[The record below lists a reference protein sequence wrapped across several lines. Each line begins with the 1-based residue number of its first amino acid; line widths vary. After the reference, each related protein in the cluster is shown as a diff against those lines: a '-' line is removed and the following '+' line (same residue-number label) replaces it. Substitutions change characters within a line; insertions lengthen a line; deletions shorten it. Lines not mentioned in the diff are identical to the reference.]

1 MAEIEL
7 SKYIAS
13 LREELLSAIK
23 NAETSELKFGLEKVE
38 LEVEVVFDASS
49 AVKAGGKFKL
59 WVFDAS
65 AGGEAKLESK
75 RTQKLKIALLPTYR
89 GEGAYVSDENKPAA
103 R

>member
-7 SKYIAS
+7 SKYIEG
-13 LREELLSAIK
+13 LRGELLLAIQ
-23 NAETSELKFGLEKVE
+23 NSEKSDLRFGLDKVE

-65 AGGEAKLESK
+65 ADGEAKLESK
-75 RTQKLKIALLPTYR
+75 RTQKLKIALVPNYKGGPPL
-89 GEGAYVSDENKPAA
+89 VSEENMPAA

>member
-89 GEGAYVSDENKPAA
+89 GEDAYVSDENKPAA

>member
-13 LREELLSAIK
+13 LREELLSAIE
-23 NAETSELKFGLEKVE
+23 NAETSDLKFGLEKV
-38 LEVEVVFDASS
+38 EVEVVFDASS

-75 RTQKLKIALLPTYR
+75 RTQKLKIGLLPSYR
-89 GEGAYVSDENKPAA
+89 GKDAFVSEESSSAA

>member
-1 MAEIEL
+1 VAEIEL
-7 SKYIAS
+7 SAYIAS

-38 LEVEVVFDASS
+38 LEVEVVFDAST

-65 AGGEAKLESK
+65 ASGEAKMESK
-75 RTQKLKIALLPTYR
+75 RTQKLKITLLPGYR
-89 GEGAYVSDENKPAA
+89 GQDVYVSEESKPAA